1 MLSSREGGP
10 VLDRD
15 VHVRY
20 IQSKIVMR
28 AGVILNQCKC
38 LWWPLRKTD
47 ATQDGAGADHFLG
60 EEGNLYGSLR
70 APEWGLVLS
79 AI

>member
-10 VLDRD
+10 VLDRN

-20 IQSKIVMR
+20 IQTRIVMR
-28 AGVILNQCKC
+28 ARVVLSHCKC

-47 ATQDGAGADHFLG
+47 ATQDGVGTDNFLG
-60 EEGNLYGSLR
+60 EEGNLYSSLR
-70 APEWGLVLS
+70 GPEWGLVLS